1 VDYTARVVADGVTIA
16 NTVSPVGV
24 GGTCAACSTTVHA
37 AAWTLA
43 KTSDVANGAQLVPG
57 DVLHYT
63 LTVSNTGPA
72 SLSGALVSDDVSGLA
87 GATLDTLPAGITR
100 VGDALTWQVP
110 DVPVGATVSV
120 TYAATVNPDAFGVTL
135 ANTAA
140 PASAGGSCPGAC
152 STTAFT
158 PKWSLAKTSD
168 ADGATVRP
176 GDVVSYTLTVT
187 NQATSALTGAVVT
200 DDLADVLDDASL
212 VALPAGATL
221 DGTTLTWAVPS
232 VPGGGTSTLS
242 YRVLLDPAAVGATIR
257 NTAAAASPGGGCAD
271 ACSTVAYTT
280 SWTLTK
286 TSDPGSGA
294 TVEPG
299 DRVTYTLTVANTGP
313 VALTGAVVTDDMSD
327 LLDDADITGDLPA
340 GASLAGD
347 LLTWSVPEVAVG
359 GTSHVSYTVTVRSDA
374 YGITLG
380 NVATGEGA
388 STCRPGADP
397 IMPIGAEPSDE
408 CHTRHYSPA
417 WTLEKTSD
425 PASGSTVEPGSTVT
439 FTLRVRNTSQAVV
452 AHAVVTDD
460 LADLLAAASIGA
472 LPDGTSLAG
481 STLTWTVPTL
491 QPGEEAV
498 LTYTVVVGEDSYNL
512 DIVSPATPG
521 GGGTC
526 PVVCTTELLTTP
538 AVVDPT
544 HDDGGHH
551 GGGTSGDSSLAYT
564 GGDLGALGIG
574 VVFLCA
580 GAGILVVSRRR
591 RTGEE

>member
-1 VDYTARVVADGVTIA
+1 
-16 NTVSPVGV
+16 
-24 GGTCAACSTTVHA
+24 
-37 AAWTLA
+37 
-43 KTSDVANGAQLVPG
+43 
-57 DVLHYT
+57 
-63 LTVSNTGPA
+63 
-72 SLSGALVSDDVSGLA
+72 
-87 GATLDTLPAGITR
+87 
-100 VGDALTWQVP
+100 
-110 DVPVGATVSV
+110 
-120 TYAATVNPDAFGVTL
+120 
-135 ANTAA
+135 
-140 PASAGGSCPGAC
+140 
-152 STTAFT
+152 
-158 PKWSLAKTSD
+158 
-168 ADGATVRP
+168 
-176 GDVVSYTLTVT
+176 
-187 NQATSALTGAVVT
+187 
-200 DDLADVLDDASL
+200 
-212 VALPAGATL
+212 
-221 DGTTLTWAVPS
+221 
-232 VPGGGTSTLS
+232 
-242 YRVLLDPAAVGATIR
+242 
-257 NTAAAASPGGGCAD
+257 
-271 ACSTVAYTT
+271 
-280 SWTLTK
+280 LTK

-313 VALTGAVVTDDMSD
+313 VALTGAVVTDDMAD

-347 LLTWSVPEVAVG
+347 ALTWSVPEVPVG
-359 GTSHVSYTVTVRSDA
+359 GTTQVAYTVTVRSDA

-380 NVATGEGA
+380 NVATGAGA
-388 STCRPGADP
+388 STCRPGANP
-397 IMPIGAEPSDE
+397 ILPIGAEPSDE

-425 PASGSTVEPGSTVT
+425 PASGSTVEPGSTIT
-439 FTLRVRNTSQAVV
+439 FALRVRNTSQAVV

-460 LADLLAAASIGA
+460 LAALLAAASIGA
-472 LPDGTSLAG
+472 LPDGASLSGA
-481 STLTWTVPTL
+481 TLTWTVPTL

-521 GGGTC
+521 TGGTC

-551 GGGTSGDSSLAYT
+551 GGGSTGGSSLAYT
-564 GGDLGALGIG
+564 GADLGALGVG

>member
-1 VDYTARVVADGVTIA
+1 VT
-16 NTVSPVGV
+16 
-24 GGTCAACSTTVHA
+24 
-37 AAWTLA
+37 
-43 KTSDVANGAQLVPG
+43 
-57 DVLHYT
+57 YT
-63 LTVSNTGPA
+63 LSVTNTGPA
-72 SLSGALVSDDVSGLA
+72 TLSGALVDDDLAGLA
-87 GATLDTLPAGITR
+87 GATLGTLPAGLAR
-100 VGDALTWQVP
+100 VGDTLTWQVP
-110 DVPVGATVSV
+110 DVPVGDTV
-120 TYAATVNPDAFGVTL
+120 TIAYAAVVNPGAFGVTL
-135 ANTAA
+135 VNTAA
-140 PASAGGSCPGAC
+140 PATAGGSCPDTC

-168 ADGATVRP
+168 ADGAVVRP
-176 GDVVSYTLTVT
+176 GDTLGYTLTVT
-187 NQATSALTGAVVT
+187 NQGTSALNGAVVT
-200 DDLADVLDDASL
+200 DDLADVLDDATL
-212 VALPAGATL
+212 VALPAATTL
-221 DGTTLTWAVPS
+221 AGTTLSWAVPA
-232 VPGGGTSTLS
+232 VPPGGTATLA
-242 YRVLLDPAAVGATIR
+242 YRVLVGPAAGATVR
-257 NTAAAASPGGGCAD
+257 NTAAPASPGGACAGS
-271 ACSTVAYTT
+271 CSTVAYTT
-280 SWTLTK
+280 AWTLTK

-299 DRVTYTLTVANTGP
+299 DRVTYTLTVDNTGP
-313 VALTGAVVTDDMSD
+313 VALAGAVVTDDMSD

-347 LLTWSVPEVAVG
+347 VLTWSVPEVPVG
-359 GTSHVSYTVTVRSDA
+359 GRVAAAYTVTVRTGA

-388 STCRPGADP
+388 STCRPGANP
-397 IMPIGAEPSDE
+397 ILPVGAEPSDD

-425 PASGSTVEPGSTVT
+425 PASGSTVEPGSTIT

-452 AHAVVTDD
+452 AHAVVSDD
-460 LADLLAAASIGA
+460 LAALLAAAAIGA
-472 LPDGTSLAG
+472 LPDGASLVG
-481 STLTWTVPTL
+481 STLTWTVPIL
-491 QPGEEAV
+491 QPGQEAV
-498 LTYTVVVGEDSYNL
+498 LTYTAVVAEDSYNL

-538 AVVDPT
+538 AVVDPV

-551 GGGTSGDSSLAYT
+551 GGGTGDDSSLAYT
-564 GGDLGALGIG
+564 GAGLGALGVG